1 MVQVT
6 LLAKAA
12 KTLIEEVAVVSPGE
26 NVLILT
32 DPQVS
37 SNIPEAIATATLL
50 AKGIPTILNMVP
62 SEYPGAPL
70 PTPAVRAVKGAEVVL
85 MATSKSIAHAEIFS
99 TEKNHR
105 RLISLPGIMEGS
117 FIDGGGT
124 VNLEELKGITKRVA
138 AALEGKRQFV
148 LKSEKGTE
156 AKFLSRGK
164 AFACYAQAP
173 VPTGF
178 AMFPDGE
185 AIVAMDEKTLGG
197 RIVLDVFQTG
207 VGPLREP
214 IVFEIKTGK
223 VVRISG
229 GIEAQQLQE
238 LVEKYGDENSY
249 YFGEFALGTNPKA
262 LFLGSAGED
271 KKRIGTI
278 HMSLGDDEGIG
289 GALKSKL
296 HLDGVMGRPTLIV
309 DGKTYIEDG
318 RLLI

>member
-1 MVQVT
+1 MSVS

-12 KTLIEEVAVVSPGE
+12 RKLVNEVAVVSPGE

-32 DPQVS
+32 DPLVS
-37 SNIPEAIATATLL
+37 ANISEAIASA
-50 AKGIPTILNMVP
+50 AIMAGGIPSILIMVP
-62 SEYPGAPL
+62 SDYPGAPL
-70 PTPAVRAVKGAEVVL
+70 PAPVERAVRGAEVVL
-85 MATSKSIAHAEIFS
+85 MATVQSVAHAEIFS
-99 TEKNHR
+99 VEKDHR

-117 FIDGGGT
+117 FINGGGT
-124 VNLEELKGITKRVA
+124 VDLQELKTITERVA
-138 AALEGKRQFV
+138 AALKGKREFV
-148 LKSEKGTE
+148 LKSDKGTD

-164 AFACYAQAP
+164 SFACHAQAP
-173 VPTGF
+173 MPTGF

-185 AIVAMDEKTLGG
+185 AIVALDEKTLEG

-214 IVFEIKTGK
+214 IVFEIKKGR
-223 VVRISG
+223 VVRMSG

-271 KKRIGTI
+271 KKRIGTV

-309 DGKTYIEDG
+309 DGKPYIEDG

>member
-1 MVQVT
+1 VSIT
-6 LLAKAA
+6 LLANTA
-12 KTLIEEVAVVSPGE
+12 KKLIEEVAIVSPGE

-32 DPQVS
+32 DSHVAPDIS
-37 SNIPEAIATATLL
+37 EAIATAALL
-50 AKGIPTILNMVP
+50 AKGIPTVLNMIP

-70 PTPAVRAVKGAEVVL
+70 PTPVEQAVRGAEVVL
-85 MATSKSIAHAEIFS
+85 MATSKSVAHAEIFA

-105 RLISLPGIMEGS
+105 RLISLPGIVEGS

-124 VNLEELKGITKRVA
+124 VDLEELKVITERVA
-138 AALEGKRQFV
+138 AAMKGKREFV
-148 LKSEKGTE
+148 LKSDKGTD

-164 AFACYAQAP
+164 PFACYAQAP

-185 AIVAMDEKTLGG
+185 AIVAMDEKTLEG

-207 VGPLREP
+207 VGSLREP
-214 IVFEIKTGK
+214 IVFDLKKGK
-223 VVRISG
+223 VIRFSG

-249 YFGEFALGTNPKA
+249 FFGEFALGTNPKA

-289 GALKSKL
+289 GVLRSKL

-309 DGKTYIEDG
+309 DGETFIEDG